1 MRSVRTVTA
10 SVSTEPA
17 ISGCSMPG
25 DLRLQ
30 VDPYESA
37 KKLGRLT
44 MQEEACTI
52 IMQWAAVM
60 DDKATAEVL
69 WEVAEKVRGIK
80 S

>member
-1 MRSVRTVTA
+1 MRSARTVTA
-10 SVSTEPA
+10 SVSMVRAT
-17 ISGCSMPG
+17 SGCAMPG
-25 DLRLQ
+25 DLRLS

-69 WEVAEKVRGIK
+69 WDVAEKVRGIK

>member
-10 SVSTEPA
+10 SASTGPG

-60 DDKATAEVL
+60 DDKGTAEVL
-69 WEVAEKVRGIK
+69 WDVADKVREIK
-80 S
+80 P